1 MKPKSNLSAIGGW
14 NSFFFCVGMYFVALF
29 FSIFVCSS
37 IFYVV
42 NSNKAEKG
50 IVSDIEII
58 DIKNIQAAYE
68 RMVKG
73 DVRYRFV
80 IDMATL

>member
-1 MKPKSNLSAIGGW
+1 MKPKSTLSAIGGW

-42 NSNKAEKG
+42 NSNKAKGTIVEKSASKTEL
-50 IVSDIEII
+50 VAS
-58 DIKNIQAAYE
+58 IK
-68 RMVKG
+68 
-73 DVRYRFV
+73 
-80 IDMATL
+80 

>member
-50 IVSDIEII
+50 TIVVKSTAKAELAS
-58 DIKNIQAAYE
+58 IK
-68 RMVKG
+68 
-73 DVRYRFV
+73 
-80 IDMATL
+80 

>member
-1 MKPKSNLSAIGGW
+1 MEATLTGTLEKTKVISMKPKSTLSAIGGW

-42 NSNKAEKG
+42 NSNKSVKANLVEKTTAKTEL
-50 IVSDIEII
+50 VAS
-58 DIKNIQAAYE
+58 IK
-68 RMVKG
+68 
-73 DVRYRFV
+73 
-80 IDMATL
+80 